1 MAHRQTS
8 AMGLLRENNTVCDRF
23 TQQIGQNVSLIP
35 PTVLVLERGELS
47 VTVGGNRAG
56 TNVFEKKVGKF
67 LPFLFLFLFFFT
79 HLRAIIMKFECSF
92 MVFLQLLPTGF
103 HPDFP

>member
-1 MAHRQTS
+1 
-8 AMGLLRENNTVCDRF
+8 MGLLRENNTVCDRF

-67 LPFLFLFLFFFT
+67 LPFLFLFWNRVS
-79 HLRAIIMKFECSF
+79 LRSPSRPLTTSSG
-92 MVFLQLLPTGF
+92 VQ
-103 HPDFP
+103 